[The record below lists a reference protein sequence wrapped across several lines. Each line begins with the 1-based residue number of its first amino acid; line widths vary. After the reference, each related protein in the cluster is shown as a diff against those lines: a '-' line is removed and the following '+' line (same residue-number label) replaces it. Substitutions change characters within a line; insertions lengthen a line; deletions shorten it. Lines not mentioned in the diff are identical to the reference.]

1 LLVED
6 VASRAKA
13 QALGVLK
20 HARAM
25 FTYALHR
32 ELVDFNPFAGVS
44 AAIPDVTPNS
54 RERVLSDNEIKIN
67 LEYAV

>member
-1 LLVED
+1 
-6 VASRAKA
+6 
-13 QALGVLK
+13 
-20 HARAM
+20 M